1 MIGARVDVVDPH
13 PGMVVGD
20 RYRLDAL
27 IGEGAFGRVY
37 RATDLKDGAGVALKL
52 LAAESVDATGL
63 DRFRREAE
71 LATRL
76 RHPNTIRLIGFN
88 LRSKPHPFIVYELL
102 EGESLKELMRREG
115 PLSEMR
121 AATIGIQVLRS
132 LMEAHEVGIVHRDVK
147 PGNVFVCSDEARLGS
162 VKVLDFGIAKSVD
175 GLEAQVT
182 AAGILVGTP
191 RYMPPEQ
198 IRGEPPI
205 PAMDLYAT
213 GTMLAEMLSGEPTL
227 TCSVAEACLAQLD
240 PRRIPL
246 PAFLERSRLWP
257 IIWRSTDKVLATRYG
272 TANEMLG
279 DLERVFD
286 QLSTSPLVERAPKSE
301 GARSSVVPTS
311 VMRTPDPAAAPSTL
325 PPAAVPVS
333 QGPRSAR
340 WLVATATLLLVAIA
354 LTAYGLYWARTE
366 GAL

>member
-1 MIGARVDVVDPH
+1 MMGARVDVVEPH
-13 PGMVVGD
+13 PGLVVGD

-27 IGEGAFGRVY
+27 IGEGAFSQVY
-37 RATDLKDGAGVALKL
+37 RATDLKDGAGVAMKL
-52 LAAESVDATGL
+52 LASESIDAAGL

-88 LRSKPHPFIVYELL
+88 LRSKPLPFIVYELL
-102 EGESLKELMRREG
+102 EGESLKALMAREG

-121 AATIGIQVLRS
+121 AATIGMQVLRS

-147 PGNVFVCSDEARLGS
+147 PGNVFVCNDDARLGS

-198 IRGEPPI
+198 IRGETPI

-240 PRRIPL
+240 PRRVPL
-246 PAFLERSRLWP
+246 PAFLEHSRLWP
-257 IIWRSTDKVLATRYG
+257 IIWRATDKVLATRYQ

-279 DLERVFD
+279 DLERIYD
-286 QLSTSPLVERAPKSE
+286 QLSAAPLIERAERDS
-301 GARSSVVPTS
+301 GARTSFVPTA
-311 VMRTPDPAAAPSTL
+311 VMPIPEADPKATL
-325 PPAAVPVS
+325 PPP
-333 QGPRSAR
+333 GGGPEREPRSAG
-340 WLVATATLLLVAIA
+340 WLVATAALLILAIA
-354 LTAYGLYWARTE
+354 LTAYGLYWARSH

>member
-1 MIGARVDVVDPH
+1 MMSARVDFVEPQ
-13 PGMVVGD
+13 PGLVVGD
-20 RYRLDAL
+20 RYRLDVL

-52 LAAESVDATGL
+52 LAAESVDAAGL

-88 LRSKPHPFIVYELL
+88 LRSKPLPFIVYELL
-102 EGESLKELMRREG
+102 EGESLKQLMSREG

-121 AATIGIQVLRS
+121 AATIGMQVLRS
-132 LMEAHEVGIVHRDVK
+132 LMEAHEVGIVHRDIK
-147 PGNVFVCSDEARLGS
+147 PGNVFVCSDDARLGS

-198 IRGEPPI
+198 IRGETPI

-227 TCSVAEACLAQLD
+227 TCSVAEACLAQLA

-246 PAFLERSRLWP
+246 PSFLQSSGLWP
-257 IIWRSTDKVLATRYG
+257 IIWRATDKVLATRYG

-279 DLERVFD
+279 ELERVYAT
-286 QLSTSPLVERAPKSE
+286 LSTAPLVERGPTADGS
-301 GARSSVVPTS
+301 RSSVVPTAI
-311 VMRTPDPAAAPSTL
+311 MQTPDPIPAPQT
-325 PPAAVPVS
+325 PPSAAVEPE
-333 QGPRSAR
+333 PRSAR

-354 LTAYGLYWARTE
+354 LTAYGLYWARTQ